1 MASPSLEAK
10 DSRVMEL
17 APYLPRRNVSRR
29 GSHGTTSRLRG
40 PVVKTAQTWPAGNAV
55 SYKVSNEWMLA
66 SWPYD
71 AAAPA

>member
-10 DSRVMEL
+10 DFRVMEL
-17 APYLPRRNVSRR
+17 TPYPPRRNVSRC
-29 GSHGTTSRLRG
+29 GPYGTTPRLRG

-66 SWPYD
+66 S
-71 AAAPA
+71 